1 MALFAI
7 GDLHLSMDG
16 EKSMEKFRGWENY
29 ARRLEENWKNLI
41 KPDDTVVLAGDSS
54 WGMTLDGALPDL
66 RFIDALPGNKYLLKG
81 NHDYWWITKA
91 KMDRFFAENGLTTLN
106 ILHNNAILADGV
118 AVCGTRGWMLED
130 GKPEDKKVSAR
141 EAIRLE
147 ASLKF
152 ADSLS
157 PDAEKIVFL
166 HYPPLFGHDESAGM
180 IELLRQ
186 YGVRRCYY
194 GHIHSDG
201 CAYAFNGERYGI
213 SFRLISADFMKFK
226 PLLIE

>member
-7 GDLHLSMDG
+7 GDLHLSIEG
-16 EKSMEKFRGWENY
+16 GKSMEKFRGWEDY
-29 ARRLEENWKNLI
+29 VGRLEKNWNDAV
-41 KPDDTVVLAGDSS
+41 KPEDSVVLAGDSS
-54 WGMTLDGALPDL
+54 WGMSLDESLPDF
-66 RFIDALPGNKYLLKG
+66 RFIDALPGKKYLLKG
-81 NHDYWWITKA
+81 NHDYWWITRS

-106 ILHNNAILADGV
+106 ILHNNAIITDGV

-141 EAIRLE
+141 ESIRLE

-152 ADSLS
+152 ADEL
-157 PDAEKIVFL
+157 DAAAEKVVFL
-166 HYPPLFGHDESAGM
+166 HYPPIFGRDEAADM
-180 IELLRQ
+180 LELMSK

-213 SFRLISADFMKFK
+213 YFQLISADFMKFK
-226 PLLIE
+226 PLCIE

>member
-91 KMDRFFAENGLTTLN
+91 KMDRFFAENGLITLN

-166 HYPPLFGHDESAGM
+166 HYPPLFGRDESAGM

>member
-147 ASLKF
+147 ASLRF

-166 HYPPLFGHDESAGM
+166 HYPPLFGRDESVGM